1 MKPVSI
7 LIVENE
13 FIIAEKLSADI
24 TNAGYRVTGVVSSGR
39 EAVESVAKFPPDL
52 IIMDIKLEG
61 ELDGIETIALI
72 KINYSIP
79 VIYLTGYTDQ
89 NLFTRAKFTSPA
101 SYLTKPYNP
110 ADVYNAIELA
120 LYHAESINNPVKN
133 NNETTNT
140 LPCIFNDRIFVKDN
154 KNCFNKIDVSDI
166 TYIKGEGSYSVIET
180 IHGKFTI
187 SHNLKIIESKIGN
200 PKIARVH
207 RSYLVNLSRVKQ
219 VVGRNLLVLNCD
231 DWVSDR
237 NELSEK
243 ERTAAK
249 RIEIPIGPEYRE
261 SIHQIVKFI

>member
-13 FIIAEKLSADI
+13 FIISEKLSADL
-24 TNAGYRVTGVVSSGR
+24 TSAGYRVTGVATSGK
-39 EAVESVAKFPPDL
+39 EAVELVAKYLPDL

-61 ELDGIETIALI
+61 ELDGIDTVTLI
-72 KINYSIP
+72 NKNYSVP

-89 NLFTRAKFTSPA
+89 KLFTRAKFTRPA

-110 ADVYNAIELA
+110 GDVYNAIELA
-120 LYHAESINNPVKN
+120 LYHADRINNPVKN
-133 NNETTNT
+133 DNATTNT

-154 KNCFNKIDVSDI
+154 KNCFNKIDISDI

-187 SHNLKIIESKIGN
+187 SHNLKTLETKIGN

-207 RSYLVNLSRVKQ
+207 RSYLINLGRVKQ
-219 VVGRNLLVLNCD
+219 IVGKSYVIIGTNDLYPD
-231 DWVSDR
+231 Q
-237 NELSEK
+237 SESPGK
-243 ERTAAK
+243 ENK
-249 RIEIPIGPEYRE
+249 KGKGIEIPIGPEYRE